1 MGEHPYRAPA
11 AKSAAR
17 RAKVEA
23 WAIVIVVVW
32 IVAVG
37 RALAVLF
44 DQSLAGP
51 DTGLAI
57 ALAVGI
63 PAIAINARV
72 LAGS

>member
-1 MGEHPYRAPA
+1 M
-11 AKSAAR
+11 
-17 RAKVEA
+17 
-23 WAIVIVVVW
+23 
-32 IVAVG
+32 G

-44 DQSLAGP
+44 DQSLVGP